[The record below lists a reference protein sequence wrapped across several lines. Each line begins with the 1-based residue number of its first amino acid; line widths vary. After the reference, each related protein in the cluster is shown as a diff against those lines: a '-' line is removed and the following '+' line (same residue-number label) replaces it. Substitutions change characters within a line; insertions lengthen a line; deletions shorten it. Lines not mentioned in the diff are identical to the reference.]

1 MNNINLQNR
10 AETMR
15 RVYSIFL
22 MKKLYGRIAIKGYVL
37 LALVYIQAKLI
48 FVKAV
53 LANMPSVTDVPAVYR
68 FYTYAFLNTKVA
80 VQVAIIAAFVTAI
93 WLFRDFLKKDNSLDF
108 IR

>member
-1 MNNINLQNR
+1 MGQINAQFKN
-10 AETMR
+10 ETMR

-22 MKKLYGRIAIKGYVL
+22 MKKLYGRIAIKGYIL

-53 LANMPSVTDVPAVYR
+53 LANMPSIADVPAVYH
-68 FYTYAFLNTKVA
+68 FYSYAFLNTKVA
-80 VQVAIIAAFVTAI
+80 VQMAIIAAFVTVI

-108 IR
+108 IE